1 MKNILLTIMILPIV
15 CFTMVSCKKTDS
27 GTGINVTPVAPVVTT
42 NDTSNTNGN
51 NVSIGG
57 DITSDGGSIV
67 TEAGICYST
76 TAGVDT
82 SKNRIPSYPISVKYS
97 IVLKGLQL
105 LTTYYY
111 KAYAINEKGITY
123 GQEKTFMLPVPG
135 YRSSAEVAAANLIA
149 YWAFE
154 GGYVDSVSRTAG
166 TANHAS
172 ALSFVTGHKG
182 QAVEVAS
189 PGYINSNIAS
199 TVATL
204 QNFTYVMWIKHPSTI
219 DPDGTAFTYF
229 PFSLNAAGFSWEN
242 TKFFVL
248 FNNKDNASNSY
259 GKVGLNDQWFDIGQK
274 WPKMLDGNWHQL
286 AVSFSGST
294 GSLNVYVDGSLIGTS
309 SFKAQTDFGTVSS
322 FTLGGPDDFT
332 HTANGWMNSLS
343 GDLDEFKIFSKEL
356 SSDEIRDLYT
366 LQSHG
371 M

>member
-1 MKNILLTIMILPIV
+1 MKNIFLIIMIFPV
-15 CFTMVSCKKTDS
+15 CFIISSCKKTDS
-27 GTGINVTPVAPVVTT
+27 GTGINITPVAPVVTT
-42 NDTSNTNGN
+42 NDAANINGG

-82 SKNRIPSYPISVKYS
+82 SKNKMATYPISGNYS
-97 IVLKGLQL
+97 IALKGLQL
-105 LTTYYY
+105 LTPYYY

-123 GQEKTFMLPVPG
+123 GEEKSFTLPVPG
-135 YRSSAEVAAANLIA
+135 YSSSSDVAAANLIA

-154 GGYVDSVSRTAG
+154 GGYVDSVSG
-166 TANHAS
+166 TTGTPNHAT
-172 ALSFVTGHKG
+172 ALSFVTGQKG
-182 QAVEVAS
+182 KAIEVAS
-189 PGYINSNIAS
+189 PGYINSNIES
-199 TVATL
+199 TIAAL
-204 QNFTYVMWIKHPSTI
+204 QNFTYVMWIKHPSTV

-248 FNNKDNASNSY
+248 FNNKDDANFSY

-294 GSLNVYVDGSLIGTS
+294 GSLKIYVDGVSIGS
-309 SFKAQTDFGTVSS
+309 STLQTQTDFGSVNS
-322 FTLGGPDDFT
+322 FTLGGPDDFA

-343 GDLDEFKIFSKEL
+343 GDLDEFKIFNKEL

>member
-1 MKNILLTIMILPIV
+1 MKNIFLIIMIFPV
-15 CFTMVSCKKTDS
+15 CFTIYSCKKTDS
-27 GTGINVTPVAPVVTT
+27 GTGINITPVAPVVTT
-42 NDTSNTNGN
+42 NDASNIVGG

-82 SKNRIPSYPISVKYS
+82 SKNKMATYPISGDYS
-97 IVLKGLQL
+97 IGLKGLQL
-105 LTTYYY
+105 LTPYYY

-123 GQEKTFMLPVPG
+123 GEEKTFTLPVPG
-135 YRSSAEVAAANLIA
+135 YSSSSQVAAANLIA

-154 GGYVDSVSRTAG
+154 GGYVDSVSKTMG
-166 TANHAS
+166 TANHVS
-172 ALSFVTGHKG
+172 ALSFVPGQRG

-189 PGYINSNIAS
+189 PGYINSNIGN
-199 TVATL
+199 TVAGL
-204 QNFTYVMWIKHPSTI
+204 QNFTYVMWIKHPSTM
-219 DPDGTAFTYF
+219 DPDGSAFTYF
-229 PFSLNAAGFSWEN
+229 PFSLNAAGYSWEN

-248 FNNKDNASNSY
+248 FNNKDNTTNSY

-286 AVSFSGST
+286 AVSFSGTS
-294 GSLNVYVDGSLIGTS
+294 GSLNIYVDGSSIGS
-309 SFKAQTDFGTVSS
+309 STFSTQANFGTVNS
-322 FTLGGPDDFT
+322 FTLGGPDDFAN
-332 HTANGWMNSLS
+332 TANGWMNSLS
-343 GDLDEFKIFSKEL
+343 GDLDEFKIFSKVL
-356 SSDEIRDLYT
+356 SADEIRDLYT